1 MVHFSILKKQDFK
14 CKDSLEKTN
23 IFGLFLSFLPIVK
36 TLSSFHPTL
45 IAAITRCYNF
55 NRISFQHNSVSADTS
70 GNNDVFY
77 IKYKSYSFRRLLLFH
92 HWAEL
97 NIARTIF
104 SCVLPGGMFFF
115 MNDQWSTS
123 L

>member
-1 MVHFSILKKQDFK
+1 MFSVLKKQDLK

-45 IAAITRCYNF
+45 IAAITHCYNF
-55 NRISFQHNSVSADTS
+55 NRISFQHNSVSADILE
-70 GNNDVFY
+70 N
-77 IKYKSYSFRRLLLFH
+77 IKYKSEYSFRRLLLFH

-104 SCVLPGGMFFF
+104 SCVLPGGMCFF
-115 MNDQWSTS
+115 